1 MILIDMAIKKT
12 KKVSSKIKT
21 DGIKYNIEPRIGYFD
36 SGEIKVLK
44 DFSIDGGVLVIYYVK
59 ESHCLGAAFF
69 NKKTNELIYRTA
81 NPLFK
86 SDNPLTKLK
95 VELKKNILKFSFTRN
110 KQEEEKIFTLDYVLG
125 REKEIE
131 YRNKIFS
138 VKCIIKKSST
148 NPIISPITKN
158 YWESC
163 GTFNPA
169 IISLNDTIHIL
180 YRAVGGDGGSVIGYA
195 TSQDGLHIDERLPYP
210 IYKPTGNF
218 ELRVN
223 SNPTP
228 DFPYSSG
235 DRYDCWGGCED
246 PRIVKIDNRLY
257 MIYTAFNGINPP
269 CVAMTSISVDDFL
282 SRKWENWKKPVLV
295 SPKNQ
300 MNKNWVIFPEK
311 INGKYA
317 ILHSITPNIQVEY
330 LDNLEFKENPN
341 IKSYYKQVKNRNCWD
356 SIIRGAGTTPIK
368 IDDGWLV
375 FYHAISEKEPSKYKI
390 GAMILD
396 YKDPTKILYKSTF
409 PIIEPDRIYE
419 NEGYKGGIVYT
430 CGATIKGD
438 NLILYYGGADTV
450 VCVATCNL
458 KEFIKQIKDNNGKI

>member
-1 MILIDMAIKKT
+1 M
-12 KKVSSKIKT
+12 
-21 DGIKYNIEPRIGYFD
+21 
-36 SGEIKVLK
+36 
-44 DFSIDGGVLVIYYVK
+44 
-59 ESHCLGAAFF
+59 
-69 NKKTNELIYRTA
+69 
-81 NPLFK
+81 
-86 SDNPLTKLK
+86 
-95 VELKKNILKFSFTRN
+95 
-110 KQEEEKIFTLDYVLG
+110 G

-131 YRNKIFS
+131 YKNEIFS
-138 VKCIIKKSST
+138 VKCIIKKSNT

-158 YWESC
+158 SWESY

-169 IISLNDTIHIL
+169 IINLNDTIHIL
-180 YRAVGGDGGSVIGYA
+180 YRAVGDGGSVIGYA

-210 IYKPTGNF
+210 IYKPTGSF

-223 SNPTP
+223 NNPTP
-228 DFPYSSG
+228 DFPYWSG
-235 DRYDCWGGCED
+235 GVYGSWGGCED
-246 PRIVKIDNRLY
+246 PRIVKIDNMLY
-257 MIYTAFNGINPP
+257 MTYTGFNGVDPP
-269 CVAMTSISVDDFL
+269 CIGFTSISVDDFL
-282 SRKWENWKKPVLV
+282 NRKWDKWQKSILI

-300 MNKNWVIFPEK
+300 MHKNWVIFPEK

-341 IKSYYKQVKNRNCWD
+341 IKSYYKQVKNKDSWD
-356 SIIRGAGTTPIK
+356 TIIKGAGTTPMK

-375 FYHAISEKEPSKYKI
+375 FYHAISAKDPGKYRI

-419 NEGYKGGIVYT
+419 NSGCSCGIVYT

-438 NLILYYGGADTV
+438 DLILYYGGADTV
-450 VCVATCNL
+450 VCVASCNL
-458 KEFIKQIKDNNGKI
+458 KDFIQQIKDNNGKI